1 MQKQVPKEK
10 LKARTLFHRDL
21 FPNLTCSFQ
30 KYLTNSIDSEISI
43 KRFQGTSDAVGIQF
57 FLKNIHPNMRRAA
70 LNLFG
75 DPYMMSS
82 RPNVFGELMRV
93 LAAPSD
99 SIREAVNWVLNG
111 VDPDVALHMRMLSN
125 RYKKV

>member
-1 MQKQVPKEK
+1 
-10 LKARTLFHRDL
+10 
-21 FPNLTCSFQ
+21 
-30 KYLTNSIDSEISI
+30 
-43 KRFQGTSDAVGIQF
+43 
-57 FLKNIHPNMRRAA
+57 MRRAA